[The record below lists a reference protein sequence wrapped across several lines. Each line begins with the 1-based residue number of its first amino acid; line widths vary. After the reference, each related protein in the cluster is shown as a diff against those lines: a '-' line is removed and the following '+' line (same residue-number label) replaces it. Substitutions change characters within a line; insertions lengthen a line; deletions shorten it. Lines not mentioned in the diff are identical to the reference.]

1 MTELQPYEQQFLL
14 SQNQWEL
21 TWKQCG
27 VLVKSGF
34 LPSSINTIEKCVS
47 IVLMGRELGLAPM
60 TALMNNSVIKGK
72 PTLEAKLM
80 ISLVL
85 KRYPQAYYKIVSN
98 TAQAAEVH
106 LGRDRESC
114 GKFCYTITQAKD
126 AGLLAKDNWKHYPA
140 DMLLWRAISRACR
153 VMFPDVLTV
162 TSHTTDE
169 IETITVK
176 PEKKP
181 LEEKTEPQEDTQLES
196 SVNESKNA
204 KPKTQ
209 SEIIL
214 ENLIDENKD
223 E

>member
-14 SQNQWEL
+14 SQQQWEL

-60 TALMNNSVIKGK
+60 TALMNISVIKGK

-106 LGRDRESC
+106 LGRDKESA
-114 GKFCYTITQAKD
+114 GKFSYTITQAKE
-126 AGLLAKDNWKHYPA
+126 AGLLSKDNWKYYPA

-162 TSHTTDE
+162 TSHTPDE
-169 IETITVK
+169 IEVITIK

-181 LEEKTEPQEDTQLES
+181 PEEEKPQEEH
-196 SVNESKNA
+196 SVNESSYST
-204 KPKTQ
+204 KPKPHSQ
-209 SEIIL
+209 IVL
-214 ENLIDENKD
+214 ENLIGEDTNQEKD
-223 E
+223 